1 MNLVKKL
8 KKLSKLQLVLLILAA
23 GIIVYF
29 NSLFNGFVWDDE
41 EQIVKNSLV
50 HNFSNLPLI
59 FKSSTFYGGGG
70 MPTGWFYR
78 PMMTLSYLIN
88 YSVWG
93 PQAFGF
99 HLFQVI
105 VHLIN
110 AALVFFIFLSIFSK
124 EKIPNPKI
132 ISFLA
137 ALVFVVHPAN
147 VEAVA
152 YIAALQESLYT
163 LFGLLIFLVL
173 LKFKSHESRK
183 VQYFSLLR
191 SNKLC
196 LLAVLVLLALL
207 SKESAVFVI
216 PLVFLFLVL
225 FQKEKTVFWLV
236 SSTAAFIS
244 YLFLRLMVARIPIFA
259 PNVGPIA
266 ESSLGQRLT
275 SLPYEIISYLRII
288 FFPKDLFISQHT
300 LITRIS
306 DFRFWGCSLLIL
318 PVFILIW
325 LGIKKRSK
333 PFIFFAFW
341 FFGSL
346 SLVLNIIPLDM
357 TVAERWLYFPFIG
370 FLGMMGMILGW
381 IIQVFPRVFR
391 FSLYLFPIL
400 LILLGLRTIVRNSNW
415 HGGLTLYGHDIQIN
429 KEAFDLENNYGVELF
444 RVGKIEEA
452 KKHFERSIELYPR
465 WWFAYNNLGA
475 VYQQKGDLAQARK
488 LYEQTIKIS
497 DYYLAYENLGFILLK
512 SAEPQETISFLE
524 KAILKF
530 PQNPRLKA
538 ALALAYYREGRQR
551 EAERLVRE
559 AYFLDPSAQN
569 RSLIEAII
577 SKKKIDF

>member
-1 MNLVKKL
+1 MKL
-8 KKLSKLQLVLLILAA
+8 IKKLSKLQLVLLILAA

-29 NSLFNGFVWDDE
+29 NSFFNGFVWDDE
-41 EQIVKNSLV
+41 EQIVINPLV
-50 HNFSNLPLI
+50 QNFSNLPLI

-93 PQAFGF
+93 SQAFGF

-105 VHLIN
+105 VHFIN

-124 EKIPNPKI
+124 EKMPNPKI

-137 ALVFVVHPAN
+137 ALIFVVHPAN

-173 LKFKSHESRK
+173 FKFKSHESRK
-183 VQYFSLLR
+183 VQYFSLL
-191 SNKLC
+191 
-196 LLAVLVLLALL
+196 AVLVLLSLL
-207 SKESAVFVI
+207 SKESAVFII

-225 FQKEKTVFWLV
+225 FQREKTVFWLA
-236 SSTAAFIS
+236 SSTAAFVS

-300 LITRIS
+300 LITEIS
-306 DFRFWGCSLLIL
+306 DFRFWGYLLLIL
-318 PVFILIW
+318 PLVFIFIW

-333 PFIFFAFW
+333 PFIFFVFW
-341 FFGSL
+341 LFGSL

-357 TVAERWLYFPFIG
+357 IVAERWLYFPLIG

-391 FSLYLFPIL
+391 FSLYLFPVL
-400 LILLGLRTIVRNSNW
+400 VVLLGLRTIVRNSNW
-415 HGGLTLYGHDIQIN
+415 HDGLTLYGHDIQIN

-444 RVGKIEEA
+444 RIGKIEEA
-452 KKHFERSIELYPR
+452 KEHFERSIELYPQ

-475 VYQQKGDLAQARK
+475 VYARKGDLAQARK

-512 SAEPQETISFLE
+512 TAEPQETISFLE

-530 PQNPRLKA
+530 PQNPRLRT
-538 ALALAYYREGRQR
+538 ALALAYYKEGRQR
-551 EAERLVRE
+551 EAERFAQE
-559 AYFLDPSAQN
+559 AYLLEPTDQN
-569 RSLIEAII
+569 QALVEAIMA
-577 SKKKIDF
+577 KRKIDF